1 MQILRSDH
9 VRVER
14 AKPPQRDELFVAG
27 ELPLRAAE
35 LRDIGLPVRRWRV

>member
-14 AKPPQRDELFVAG
+14 AKPPQRDELFMG
-27 ELPLRAAE
+27 EELPLRAAE
-35 LRDIGLPVRRWRV
+35 LREIGLPVR